1 MDIKIGK
8 PAYFQMDKNEE
19 YELNTTDDYQ
29 RIAKSTY
36 KAAVGFYIISQKCM
50 DMILSE
56 YNSQICSNIAFSC
69 ELFFKSILFKNE
81 IDCRKEHD
89 LYQLYKL
96 MPDKDKETIKEIHKS
111 GNIKKEDFELNLKE
125 IGKAFIVLR
134 YSYERKRMAYNLQ
147 FLIEL
152 IMALYEYCID
162 IFESK
167 K

>member
-8 PAYFQMDKNEE
+8 PAYFQMDKNEK

-29 RIAKSTY
+29 RIANSTY

-81 IDCRKEHD
+81 IDCRMEHD

-96 MPDKDKETIKEIHKS
+96 MPHKAKEDIKEIHKS

-152 IMALYEYCID
+152 IMALDEYCTD

>member
-1 MDIKIGK
+1 MDSKIGK

-19 YELNTTDDYQ
+19 YELHKPDDYQ

-96 MPDKDKETIKEIHKS
+96 MHDKDKETIKEIHKS

-134 YSYERKRMAYNLQ
+134 YSYERKRMVYNLQ

-152 IMALYEYCID
+152 IMALDEYCID

>member
-8 PAYFQMDKNEE
+8 PAYFQMDKNEK
-19 YELNTTDDYQ
+19 YKLNTTHDYQ
-29 RIAKSTY
+29 RIANSTY
-36 KAAVGFYIISQKCM
+36 KAAVGFYIISQKCI

-81 IDCRKEHD
+81 IDCRMEHD

-96 MPDKDKETIKEIHKS
+96 MPDKAKENIKEIHKS

-152 IMALYEYCID
+152 IMALDEYCTD

>member
-8 PAYFQMDKNEE
+8 PAYFQMDKNESYRLHKTQD
-19 YELNTTDDYQ
+19 YE

-36 KAAVGFYIISQKCM
+36 KAAVGFYIISQRCM

-69 ELFFKSILFKNE
+69 ELFFKSILLKNE

-89 LYQLYKL
+89 LYKLYEL
-96 MPDKDKETIKEIHKS
+96 MPNKDKNNIKELHKS
-111 GNIKKEDFELNLKE
+111 GNIKKEEFELSLKE

-152 IMALYEYCID
+152 IMALDEYCID
-162 IFESK
+162 IFENK